1 MANNW
6 QLGMIAGLDG
16 TQSRNQLNSD
26 IKGLARSL
34 DKLKLYTEIDKHQV
48 IQLQNQQKKLQI
60 DLNTV
65 TVTDAA
71 INGLVQKINDGL
83 KNIQIS
89 NINVGNIGNQAQQ
102 VGQQIGNNIGQQ
114 ITQSIS
120 SAIQKGTMKSAD
132 GTKDLSKYIPN
143 GKLLQNDVAKQA
155 LKDFQALGVGIV
167 TVKEE
172 MKNID
177 SKNLLNGFTIN
188 IKNEKGEVEYIR

>member
-1 MANNW
+1 
-6 QLGMIAGLDG
+6 MIAGLDG

-26 IKGLARSL
+26 IKGLSRHL
-34 DKLKLYTEIDKHQV
+34 DKLKLYTEIDKNQV
-48 IQLQNQQKKLQI
+48 IQLQNQLKKLQI

-89 NINVGNIGNQAQQ
+89 NINIGNVGNQSQQ

-114 ITQSIS
+114 VSQSIS
-120 SAIQKGTMKSAD
+120 SAIQKGTMSNLKEFKFD
-132 GTKDLSKYIPN
+132 

-155 LKDFQALGVGIV
+155 L
-167 TVKEE
+167 
-172 MKNID
+172 
-177 SKNLLNGFTIN
+177 
-188 IKNEKGEVEYIR
+188 

>member
-26 IKGLARSL
+26 IKGLARNL
-34 DKLKLYTEIDKHQV
+34 DKLKLYTEIDKNQI
-48 IQLQNQQKKLQI
+48 IQLQNQLKKLQI

-89 NINVGNIGNQAQQ
+89 NINIGNVGNQAQQ

-120 SAIQKGTMKSAD
+120 SAIQKGTMKVKSAD
-132 GTKDLSKYIPN
+132 GIKDLSKYIPN
-143 GKLLQNDVAKQA
+143 GNLLQNDVAKQA
-155 LKDFQALGVGIV
+155 LKDA
-167 TVKEE
+167 T
-172 MKNID
+172 D
-177 SKNLLNGFTIN
+177 T
-188 IKNEKGEVEYIR
+188 IKNAINAQ